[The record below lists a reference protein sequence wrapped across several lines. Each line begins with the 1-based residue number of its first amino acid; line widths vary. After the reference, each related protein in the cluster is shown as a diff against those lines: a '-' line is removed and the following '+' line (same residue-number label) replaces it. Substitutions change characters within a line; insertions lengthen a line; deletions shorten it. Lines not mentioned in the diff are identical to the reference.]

1 MSMPAMDDFL
11 VRALIAGIAVALA
24 AGPLGSFVVWR
35 RLAYF
40 GDTLSH
46 SALLGIVLGLAA
58 GIDLTIAIAAV
69 CAIVALALAALQSQ
83 RTFAA
88 DTLLGILS
96 HAALAVGLIAATL
109 VAAARTDLMGY
120 LFGDVLAV
128 RGAEL
133 PWVVGAAALA
143 LAVLIAIWRKLVA
156 VTVHEELARVEGVP
170 VAMIRLAFTLLIAL
184 VIAGAFRVVG
194 VILIT
199 ALMIIPAAAARR
211 LSRTPEQMAIGA
223 AAIGAVS
230 VVGGLGGSLAFDAP
244 AGPAVAACAFLLFV
258 LSMAVPQRG

>member
-1 MSMPAMDDFL
+1 MDDFL
-11 VRALIAGIAVALA
+11 IRALVAGIAVAVA
-24 AGPLGSFVVWR
+24 AGPLGTFVVWR

-46 SALLGIVLGLAA
+46 SALLGIALGLAL
-58 GIDLTIAIAAV
+58 GIDLTVAIALL
-69 CAIVALALAALQSQ
+69 CALVALALAGLQSQ

-96 HAALAVGLIAATL
+96 HAALAVGLIATA
-109 VAAARTDLMGY
+109 VIPAARADLIGY

-128 RGAEL
+128 GAADL
-133 PWVVGAAALA
+133 PWVIGAAALA
-143 LAVLIAIWRKLVA
+143 LAVLIAIWRPLVA

-170 VAMIRLAFTLLIAL
+170 ATAVRIVFTLLIAV

-211 LSRTPEQMAIGA
+211 LARTPEEMAAGA
-223 AAIGAVS
+223 ALIGAVA
-230 VVGGLGGSLAFDAP
+230 VAGGLGGSLYFDAP
-244 AGPAVAACAFLLFV
+244 AGPAVAASAFVLFLLA
-258 LSMAVPQRG
+258 LAVPARH

>member
-1 MSMPAMDDFL
+1 MDDFL
-11 VRALIAGIAVALA
+11 VRALIAGVAVALA

-46 SALLGIVLGLAA
+46 SALLGIALGLAL
-58 GIDLTIAIAAV
+58 GLDLTVAIAVV
-69 CAIVALALAALQSQ
+69 CAIVALALAGLQSQ

-96 HAALAVGLIAATL
+96 HAALALGLIAATF
-109 VAAARTDLMGY
+109 VAAARADLMGY

-133 PWVVGAAALA
+133 PWVIGAAALA
-143 LAVLIAIWRKLVA
+143 LGLLVAIWRPLVA
-156 VTVHEELARVEGVP
+156 VTVHEELARVEGFP
-170 VAMIRLAFTLLIAL
+170 VALIRVAFTLLIAL
-184 VIAGAFRVVG
+184 VIASAFRVVG

-211 LSRTPEQMAIGA
+211 MSRTPEQMAVGAAIIGA
-223 AAIGAVS
+223 IS
-230 VVGGLGGSLAFDAP
+230 VAGGLGGSLAFDAP
-244 AGPAVAACAFLLFV
+244 AGPAVTVCAAALFLVSLAFRPR
-258 LSMAVPQRG
+258 AV

>member
-1 MSMPAMDDFL
+1 MDDFL
-11 VRALIAGIAVALA
+11 IRALVAGVAVAIA

-46 SALLGIVLGLAA
+46 SALLGIVLGLAM
-58 GIDLTIAIAAV
+58 GIDLTVAIAVV
-69 CAIVALALAALQSQ
+69 CAVVAVALAGLQSQ

-96 HAALAVGLIAATL
+96 HGTLAVGLIAATF
-109 VAAARTDLMGY
+109 VAAARADLMGY

-128 RGAEL
+128 RAAEL
-133 PWVVGAAALA
+133 PWLVGAAGLA
-143 LAVLIAIWRKLVA
+143 IGVLIAIWRPLVA

-170 VAMIRLAFTLLIAL
+170 VALMRFAFTLLIAL
-184 VIAGAFRVVG
+184 VIAAAFRVVG

-211 LSRTPEQMAIGA
+211 LARTPEQMAIGA
-223 AAIGAVS
+223 AIIGVLAVA
-230 VVGGLGGSLAFDAP
+230 GGLGGSLAFDAP
-244 AGPAVAACAFLLFV
+244 AGPAVAATAFVLFLLS
-258 LSMAVPQRG
+258 LGSGRARL

>member
-1 MSMPAMDDFL
+1 MDDFL
-11 VRALIAGIAVALA
+11 IRALIAGVAVAIA

-46 SALLGIVLGLAA
+46 SALLGIALGLAM
-58 GIDLTIAIAAV
+58 GIDLTVAIAVV
-69 CAIVALALAALQSQ
+69 CALVALALAGLQSQ

-96 HAALAVGLIAATL
+96 HGTLAVGLIAATF
-109 VAAARTDLMGY
+109 VAAARADLMGY

-128 RGAEL
+128 RATEL
-133 PWVVGAAALA
+133 PWLVGAAGLA
-143 LAVLIAIWRKLVA
+143 IGVLIAIWRPLVA

-170 VAMIRLAFTLLIAL
+170 VALMRFAFTLLIAL
-184 VIAGAFRVVG
+184 VIAAAFRVVG

-211 LSRTPEQMAIGA
+211 LARTPEQMAIGA
-223 AAIGAVS
+223 AIIGVLAVA
-230 VVGGLGGSLAFDAP
+230 GGLGGSLAFDAP
-244 AGPAVAACAFLLFV
+244 AGPAVAAAAFVLFLLS
-258 LSMAVPQRG
+258 LASGRARA